1 MGLLEMCGKGCLG
14 EREWNSKA
22 AGIPRGAL
30 ATMSSKLFLAAH
42 TRVQALSEDPEMRSY
57 RYGWAPD
64 PQHVRLKE
72 PCFDEFAFTLVL
84 TWGEEHRVAAALPY
98 MPLTRNDGS
107 LYHGCMRNYDCRV
120 SPNAEGQAIIAAKLL
135 ELGRNLDEYEVQEFL
150 SFWDPSISLIC
161 TRKSDGASVKIDNFS
176 NYNEDWT
183 IKEARP
189 TTHPL
194 TTKTYFG
201 GQGGFYVKFTH
212 GDLPLRD
219 FQMELFLPFDIST
232 GRIIAVCLAP
242 HSSDREEADDD
253 GSNYEGHMKEDLFHM
268 FLHKWLD
275 ASLRA

>member
-42 TRVQALSEDPEMRSY
+42 TRVQALAAGQKKQRINLLE
-57 RYGWAPD
+57 
-64 PQHVRLKE
+64 E
-72 PCFDEFAFTLVL
+72 PGFDEFAFTLVL
-84 TWGEEHRVAAALPY
+84 SWGEDHRVTAAFPY
-98 MPLTRNDGS
+98 MSLTPNGCS
-107 LYHGCMRNYDCRV
+107 PCIYGCMRNYDCRV
-120 SPNAEGQAIIAAKLL
+120 SPTAEGQAIIAAKLL
-135 ELGRNLDEYEVQEFL
+135 ELGRNLNEYEVQEFL
-150 SFWDPSISLIC
+150 MFWDPSITLIC
-161 TRKSDGASVKIDNFS
+161 TRKSDGASVTIDNFS

-189 TTHPL
+189 TTHPSM
-194 TTKTYFG
+194 TKTYFG

-242 HSSDREEADDD
+242 HYSDREEANDD
-253 GSNYEGHMKEDLFHM
+253 GSKYEGHMKEDLFYM

>member
-42 TRVQALSEDPEMRSY
+42 TRVQALAAGQKKQRINLLE
-57 RYGWAPD
+57 
-64 PQHVRLKE
+64 E
-72 PCFDEFAFTLVL
+72 PGFDEFAFTLVL
-84 TWGEEHRVAAALPY
+84 NWHEDHRVTAAFPY
-98 MPLTRNDGS
+98 MSLTPNGCS
-107 LYHGCMRNYDCRV
+107 PCIYGCMRNYDCRV
-120 SPNAEGQAIIAAKLL
+120 SPSAEGQAIIAAKLL
-135 ELGRNLDEYEVQEFL
+135 ELGRNFDDYEVQEFL
-150 SFWDPSISLIC
+150 MSWDPSITLIC
-161 TRKSDGASVKIDNFS
+161 TRKSDGASVKVDNFWNNS
-176 NYNEDWT
+176 QDWT

-194 TTKTYFG
+194 MTKTYFG

-242 HSSDREEADDD
+242 HSFDREDPNDD
-253 GSNYEGHMKEDLFHM
+253 GSRYEGHMKEDLFYM